1 MLDYI
6 VHFVERGGQWGY
18 FVIFLVVLV
27 ECQAL
32 LGLFMPGESL
42 VLVSGFLA
50 AQEVF
55 DLDVLI
61 LVIFAAAVVGDSIGY
76 ELGRQLGRSWLE
88 EHGPR
93 LGLRRERLDYIERFF
108 AGHGGK
114 SVFASHFMHIGR
126 AITPF
131 LAGSSR
137 MPYLRFLSLT
147 RLVARSGR

>member
-1 MLDYI
+1 
-6 VHFVERGGQWGY
+6 VK
-18 FVIFLVVLV
+18 
-27 ECQAL
+27 
-32 LGLFMPGESL
+32 SL

-55 DLDVLI
+55 DLEVLI
-61 LVIFAAAVVGDSIGY
+61 LVIFAAAVVEDSIGY

-93 LGLRRERLDYIERFF
+93 FGLPRERLDYNERFF

-126 AITPF
+126 ALTPF
-131 LAGSSR
+131 LAHR
-137 MPYLRFLSLT
+137 ACLTHVFLSLT

>member
-6 VHFVERGGQWGY
+6 VHFVEQVGQWGY
-18 FVIFLVVLV
+18 FIIFFVVMI

-32 LGLFMPGESL
+32 LGLFIPGESL
-42 VLVSGFLA
+42 ALVSGFLA

-88 EHGPR
+88 QHGPR
-93 LGLRRERLDYIERFF
+93 FGLDFVTPDKRLGFMQKAWLKDLDLNL
-108 AGHGGK
+108 K
-114 SVFASHFMHIGR
+114 R
-126 AITPF
+126 A
-131 LAGSSR
+131 R
-137 MPYLRFLSLT
+137 
-147 RLVARSGR
+147 